1 MASTPLKYV
10 RKQLYVTDQTPALA
24 IEDDLYV
31 KAGLTKDMDDND
43 LLVLGLVLSLKNHEW
58 RDKIIARAR
67 EKMIGATTP
76 TSRISRAMEML
87 SGAKS

>member
-10 RKQLYVTDQTPALA
+10 RKQLYVTDRTPALA

-87 SGAKS
+87 SGKKE